1 MNNSSVT
8 TSSMSW
14 FFSYIYTVEG
24 LVVAVFCTALALS
37 IFSDAKLR
45 GQKEYVIIAGSA
57 AFDALFG
64 LGYTGAGIWR
74 LFIYYSET
82 FSAPVAN
89 QQSAKEPVQLLRLSR
104 SGRPAVES
112 SPRHLSASSGSILR
126 RVQAALEPM
135 EEVSQRKHPEHHRI
149 SLSVL

>member
-1 MNNSSVT
+1 MIYSSVT
-8 TSSMSW
+8 TESIS
-14 FFSYIYTVEG
+14 FIPSYIYTVEG

-82 FSAPVAN
+82 YIESVPDSFVN
-89 QQSAKEPVQLLRLSR
+89 EAKTVGCIPWN
-104 SGRPAVES
+104 S
-112 SPRHLSASSGSILR
+112 SCLHIN
-126 RVQAALEPM
+126 
-135 EEVSQRKHPEHHRI
+135 
-149 SLSVL
+149 